1 MRGWEAGGIARWV
14 AFCQVSAVAMAGV
27 FTAAFAR
34 RVAICAG
41 GAAKVLAIFL
51 DVVAFADFAFA
62 VGAGT
67 FG

>member
-1 MRGWEAGGIARWV
+1 
-14 AFCQVSAVAMAGV
+14 MAGV

-34 RVAICAG
+34 RVAICAD

-51 DVVAFADFAFA
+51 DVVTFADFAFA